1 MSLIQQRKNQQNT
14 FDQVLFGGE
23 TDAVYE
29 GFANRTQMNIEMQF
43 NDDGFKSST
52 NNDYLSMIEAKWL
65 RYKIDK
71 A

>member
-1 MSLIQQRKNQQNT
+1 M
-14 FDQVLFGGE
+14 LFGE
-23 TDAVYE
+23 EIDSVYE
-29 GFANRTQMNIEMQF
+29 EFTNRTQMRVEMQF
-43 NDDGFKSST
+43 EENGHTFKSST

>member
-1 MSLIQQRKNQQNT
+1 M
-14 FDQVLFGGE
+14 LFGGE

-29 GFANRTQMNIEMQF
+29 GFTNRTQMNVEMQF
-43 NDDGFKSST
+43 NEDGFKSST